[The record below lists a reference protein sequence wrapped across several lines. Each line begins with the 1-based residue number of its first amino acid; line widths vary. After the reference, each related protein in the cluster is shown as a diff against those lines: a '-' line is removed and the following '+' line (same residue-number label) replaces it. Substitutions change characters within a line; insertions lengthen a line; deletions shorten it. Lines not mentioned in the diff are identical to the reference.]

1 MANSHAQSAPSAQDN
16 NVDEYY
22 PIYIG
27 RSDGKAHTYPKLD
40 HNPLDP
46 KSEAD
51 TQQLERWEVIIA
63 GHLAHQLAPSDDKK
77 QYKLAGFPHGYELRC
92 AVRKD
97 QGRDYYLYGHPAGP
111 KSNYRTPGDFVLHL
125 LWLVSDSTDYSQCSC
140 DICVKWVELNK
151 GAAPVIIVPADASS
165 QQAASN
171 TPPQAAAS
179 GRAPAQPV
187 QPVQSAQK
195 AQKASSQQKAPAQ
208 PKPLSA
214 GPSQTA
220 APSQP
225 RVTSQPAAPPAA
237 AAPVPAPNPPGTTGP
252 SNVFRVGEMVWYKV
266 TAWRLGLI
274 LAINPK
280 SENVAQGDGSFSFVL
295 APLGHALLK
304 LQNVVK
310 DVVDMRPFLTFSV
323 PNVSIEELQHKSFEA
338 IDWQAF
344 AMRYS
349 NEPDTQKRHLRMQM
363 VGLEASKMAA
373 RYINDSFSVFN
384 PLGQEPSPDG
394 QHNVQ
399 YFTGVYLGAEMVR
412 VGDPLRVTAPLN
424 PDAAP
429 DAPVDTTAVM
439 LVSKIQLL
447 APWNGDAPPTL
458 QFQGNVFRVIRAPLP
473 HGQNVI
479 PPAQLGP
486 AFEQELMARNQI
498 ERDKSMRWGW
508 SIIERDAVRAE
519 TEVQGRFY
527 VTYRLMNIIDRDRF
541 QAAIQQGV
549 VEEAQTYLN
558 NRSHSGSG
566 GHYIGR
572 RQGRAGTVGAAV
584 SSTFVA
590 PEGMVET

>member
-1 MANSHAQSAPSAQDN
+1 MANSNAQSTPSAQDDD
-16 NVDEYY
+16 VDGYY
-22 PIYIG
+22 PIHIA
-27 RSDGKAHTYPKLD
+27 RSDGKVHTYPKLD

-77 QYKLAGFPHGYELRC
+77 QYKLAGFPGGYELRC

-97 QGRDYYLYGHPAGP
+97 LGRDYYLYGHPAGP

-125 LWLVSDSTDYSQCSC
+125 LWLASDSKDYSQCSC
-140 DICVKWVELNK
+140 DICVKWVEANK
-151 GAAPVIIVPADASS
+151 GPAPVIAVPADASS
-165 QQAASN
+165 QPAALN
-171 TPPQAAAS
+171 TPAQAVAS
-179 GRAPAQPV
+179 GGAPTQPAQPA
-187 QPVQSAQK
+187 QSAQK
-195 AQKASSQQKAPAQ
+195 SQKAPSQ
-208 PKPLSA
+208 PKA
-214 GPSQTA
+214 A

-225 RVTSQPAAPPAA
+225 TIASQPAAPPAA
-237 AAPVPAPNPPGTTGP
+237 ATPVPAPNPPGTTGL
-252 SNVFRVGEMVWYKV
+252 SNVFRVGELVWYKA

-280 SENVAQGDGSFSFVL
+280 GENVAQGDSSYSFVL
-295 APLGHALLK
+295 APLGHAILN
-304 LQNVVK
+304 QPNVVK

-323 PNVSIEELQHKSFEA
+323 PSVTIEELQHKSFEA

-344 AMRYS
+344 AVRYS
-349 NEPDTQKRHLRMQM
+349 NEPDAQKRLLRMQM

-373 RYINDSFSVFN
+373 RCINDSFSMFN
-384 PLGQEPSPDG
+384 PLGQGPSPDG

-399 YFTGVYLGAEMVR
+399 YFKGVYLGAEMVR
-412 VGDPLRVTAPLN
+412 VGDPLRVTAPVNL
-424 PDAAP
+424 DAAP

-447 APWNGDAPPTL
+447 TPWNSDASPTL
-458 QFQGNVFRVIRAPLP
+458 QFRGSVFRVIRAPLP

-479 PPAQLGP
+479 PAEQLGP

-527 VTYRLMNIIDRDRF
+527 VTYKLMSIIDRDRF
-541 QAAIQQGV
+541 QAAVQQGV

-584 SSTFVA
+584 SATFIA